1 MADELTS
8 GDTAFAAAS
17 RIYPERYFTV
27 AQAGMTLDDVDLDT
41 FYRRHKAEL
50 VWLVKSATK
59 ISYEEAEDVVQEAF
73 VRALK
78 QGKPI
83 SNPHGWF
90 RVVTTQI
97 VADSHPK
104 STAHRKHRVRET
116 LTAPS
121 ELPEVS
127 WDRREWTLP
136 ADWAQLKEEQRLAA
150 EEIGTLSGKPQKVMA
165 EHYSGTPH
173 EEIAQL
179 LGISLAAVR
188 QNLARARR
196 ALRKRAE
203 TRQKDGS

>member
-1 MADELTS
+1 MTDELTNVEATFT
-8 GDTAFAAAS
+8 GAS
-17 RIYPERYFTV
+17 RIYPERHFTV
-27 AQAGMTLDDVDLDT
+27 AQPEMTLGDVDLET

-50 VWLVKSATK
+50 VWHVKATTN
-59 ISYEEAEDVVQEAF
+59 ISYEEAEDAIQEAF

-90 RVVTTQI
+90 KIVTIQI

-104 STAHRKHRVRET
+104 STAHRKQRYVKRSPR
-116 LTAPS
+116 LLRCPNSRGTATNGPF
-121 ELPEVS
+121 LRNGRNQRRAAVGRGR
-127 WDRREWTLP
+127 DR
-136 ADWAQLKEEQRLAA
+136 
-150 EEIGTLSGKPQKVMA
+150 TLSGKPRMVMA

-173 EEIAQL
+173 KEIARL
-179 LGISLAAVR
+179 LGISTAAVR

-203 TRQKDGS
+203 TRQKDSS

>member
-1 MADELTS
+1 MTDELTNVEATFT
-8 GDTAFAAAS
+8 GAS
-17 RIYPERYFTV
+17 RIYPERHFTV
-27 AQAGMTLDDVDLDT
+27 AQPEMTLGDVDLET

-50 VWLVKSATK
+50 VWHVKATTN
-59 ISYEEAEDVVQEAF
+59 ISYEEAEDAIQEAF

-90 RVVTTQI
+90 KIVTIQI

-104 STAHRKHRVRET
+104 STAHRKQRVRET
-116 LTAPS
+116 LTAP
-121 ELPEVS
+121 PEMPEQS
-127 WDRREWTLP
+127 WDRHEWTLP
-136 ADWAQLKEEQRLAA
+136 AEWAELKEEQRLAA
-150 EEIGTLSGKPQKVMA
+150 EEIGTLSGKPRMVMA

-173 EEIAQL
+173 KEIARL
-179 LGISLAAVR
+179 LGISTAAVR

-203 TRQKDGS
+203 TRQKDSS

>member
-1 MADELTS
+1 M
-8 GDTAFAAAS
+8 DTAFAAAS
-17 RIYPERYFTV
+17 RIYPERHFTV
-27 AQAGMTLDDVDLDT
+27 TQPEMTLGDVELDT

-50 VWLVKSATK
+50 VWLVKVTTNV
-59 ISYEEAEDVVQEAF
+59 SYEEAEDAVQEAF
-73 VRALK
+73 VRALE

-90 RVVTTQI
+90 KVVAIQI

-104 STAHRKHRVRET
+104 STAHRRHRVRET
-116 LTAPS
+116 LTEPS
-121 ELPEVS
+121 DLPEQP

-136 ADWAQLKEEQRLAA
+136 AEWVELKEEQRLAA
-150 EEIGTLSGKPQKVMA
+150 EEIGTLSGKPRKVMA

-203 TRQKDGS
+203 TRQKDAS